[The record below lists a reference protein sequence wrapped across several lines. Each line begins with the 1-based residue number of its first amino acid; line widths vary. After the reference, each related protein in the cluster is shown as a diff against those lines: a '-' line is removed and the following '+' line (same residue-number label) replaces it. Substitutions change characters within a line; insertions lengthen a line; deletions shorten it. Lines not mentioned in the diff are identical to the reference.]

1 MVEDFFIDEDKNFVF
16 KFDGKNLTSDNV
28 LLDLENEVS
37 LNNDFQ
43 ARRYFLTINN
53 PVESDEEFKIY
64 LENLE
69 HIKYFIFQREIGEET
84 HTEHFQVFLI
94 FTIGKRFSTIKKL
107 FPRAHIEKAK
117 GNNIQCRDYCS
128 KTETRISGPYEFGEF
143 AEERARTDL
152 NGFIELIKN
161 GASDLELLELYPTQ
175 FLRNSKMVTQ
185 IRHIYLEAKNNDKRK
200 ENFICVYI
208 YGKSRV
214 GKTSALFDFYG
225 NTKAYFIKDYNRY
238 PFDNYKNQDVVV
250 FDEYRS
256 QIELSLFLNLLDIYP
271 IELSCR
277 YHNKIGN
284 YTKVFVISN
293 WSFEKQYS
301 NIKIYDY
308 DSYKAFTSRIHF
320 ILNFTK
326 DDIFVEKALKPVELL
341 KDLLPDSVYSR
352 LNNSRLNETTNKK
365 EIIQQFEIVPDDE
378 LPF

>member
-1 MVEDFFIDEDKNFVF
+1 MLKNF
-16 KFDGKNLTSDNV
+16 GIGSDNKFIFEFENKI
-28 LLDLENEVS
+28 LKSNEVS
-37 LNNDFQ
+37 LEIVKEEFNNSDFQ
-43 ARRYFLTINN
+43 SRRYSLTINN
-53 PVESDEEFKIY
+53 PSETDEEFKTY

-69 HIKYFIFQREIGEET
+69 HIKYFMFQRENGEET

-107 FPRAHIEKAK
+107 FPKAHIEKAK
-117 GNNIQCRDYCS
+117 GSNIQCRDYCS
-128 KTETRISGPYEFGEF
+128 KSDTRISGPYEFREF

-161 GASDLELLELYPTQ
+161 GASDLELLDLYPTQ

-225 NTKAYFIKDYNRY
+225 NTNAYFIKDYNRF

-256 QIELSLFLNLLDIYP
+256 QIELSLFLNLLDVYP

-284 YTKVFVISN
+284 YTKVFVVSN
-293 WSFEKQYS
+293 WNFEKQYS
-301 NIKIYDY
+301 YTKLNDC
-308 DSYKAFTSRIHF
+308 DSYKAFISRFHF

-326 DDIFVEKALKPVELL
+326 NDIFVEKATKPLEILNS
-341 KDLLPDSVYSR
+341 LLPSSVINKLNLNR
-352 LNNSRLNETTNKK
+352 LNTNNNEVVK
-365 EIIQQFEIVPDDE
+365 QFEIIPDED